1 MPPLEAKIASILGLP
16 AESQDLR
23 AEVQQGLPP
32 ATFGRLMAYL
42 SLSPE
47 SGIKIA
53 GVSERTI
60 VRKRQKQQRLDPVV
74 SDRLSRVARI
84 AAQAEDVFE
93 QRATAEAWLKR
104 PNRALGGAI
113 PLDLLDT
120 DVGTL
125 QVSDLLGRIEYG
137 VFS

>member
-1 MPPLEAKIASILGLP
+1 MPPFEAKIATILGLP
-16 AESQDLR
+16 ADAESLR
-23 AEVQQGLPP
+23 VEVQQGLPP
-32 ATFGRLMAYL
+32 TTFERLLGYL

-47 SGIKIA
+47 SGIRIA

-60 VRKRQKQQRLDPVV
+60 ARKRQKHQRLDPVV

-84 AAQAEDVFE
+84 AAQAEEVFE